1 MYIVVDSLRLFIGC
15 FCAFVCQYRIE
26 LCQFSGYKILPGHGK
41 RYVRLD
47 GKVSIS
53 KEDLSGISWCAFKC
67 PQ

>member
-15 FCAFVCQYRIE
+15 FCAFVCQCRIE

-47 GKVSIS
+47 GKVSIN
-53 KEDLSGISWCAFKC
+53 KKDLSGISWCAFKC